1 VKRSHA
7 IGFGVGSVL
16 ATCGIWLA
24 GVGTA
29 WGDNPR
35 REAEIRVGGGQ
46 AIVAVRR
53 GPAASPAQ
61 GGVSAG
67 AVTYPHPR
75 PRLAGFSPLVAIT
88 TSNKKRSPFDD
99 SPYEHLLESTY
110 AGQRI
115 NPFPEADYV
124 IGFLDSG
131 AVVDLAS
138 DFYGLVLGLTG
149 PYLTTNTIPI
159 GGVGGTVQALISQPV
174 GFFAAGF
181 AAINENGNLDFS
193 AVKGHSNVSVVVA
206 PDLACG
212 NGEELTAAVGTSLM
226 AFYNS
231 VIRVDSPA
239 RVIYDG
245 RTFLSP
251 SVQIQSPSA
260 PLPSF
265 PRRFAMEVGGLSP
278 VTTASFFPDF
288 EDLETPFLPTM
299 LSLMPASFPT
309 GAVFFANVFLR
320 QGPASPDNPL
330 TTARL
335 MVDTGAQSSIIS
347 PAMAANLSLPIEP
360 DFLVD
365 ACGVGGLVEN
375 IPGYYVDY
383 VKISALGGAL
393 EFSRV
398 PFIVLDLQSPE
409 GGGLDGILGMNF
421 FWNRNVIFQPSLTGS
436 SFFHVSDPVPFAAP
450 DFDLDL
456 HVDSPDWSIQNVCFT
471 GPGGIGIG
479 PQGNRI

>member
-1 VKRSHA
+1 
-7 IGFGVGSVL
+7 VG
-16 ATCGIWLA
+16 
-24 GVGTA
+24 
-29 WGDNPR
+29 
-35 REAEIRVGGGQ
+35 IRVGGGQ

-53 GPAASPAQ
+53 GTAASPAQ

-67 AVTYPHPR
+67 AVIYPHPR

-88 TSNKKRSPFDD
+88 TSNKKRSPFDE

-110 AGQRI
+110 AGAHI
-115 NPFPEADYV
+115 HPFPEADYV

-138 DFYGLVLGLTG
+138 EFYGLVLGLTG
-149 PYLTTNTIPI
+149 PYMTTNSIPI
-159 GGVGGTVQALISQPV
+159 GGVGGTVNALISQPV

-181 AAINENGNLDFS
+181 SAINGSGDLNFS

-212 NGEELTAAVGTSLM
+212 NGEELTAVVGTPFL

-231 VIRVDSPA
+231 VIRVDSPT

-245 RTFLSP
+245 RAFLSP
-251 SVQIQSPSA
+251 SVQIQSQSA
-260 PLPSF
+260 ALPSY
-265 PRRFAMEVGGLSP
+265 PQRFAMEVGGLSP
-278 VTTASFFPDF
+278 VTTASFFPDL
-288 EDLETPFLPTM
+288 EDPNLETPFLPTM
-299 LSLMPASFPT
+299 LSFTPASFPF

-330 TTARL
+330 TAARL

-383 VKISALGGAL
+383 VKINALGGAL
-393 EFSRV
+393 EFSRA
-398 PFIVLDLQSPE
+398 PFIVLDLGSPE
-409 GGGLDGILGMNF
+409 GGPLDGILGMNF
-421 FWNRNVIFQPSLTGS
+421 FWNRNVIFEPSLTLS
-436 SFFHVSDPVPFAAP
+436 SFFHVSDPVLFAAP

-456 HVDSPDWSIQNVCFT
+456 HVDSPDWSIQIVCFT

-479 PQGNRI
+479 PECEHTDLDGDGDVDLADFAVLQRCFSGSSDLADTACGH